1 MLKGETNEIYVWPCA
16 KEEHRVTVKLRITF
30 LTSNAGMI
38 VINGNDLRR
47 L

>member
-30 LTSNAGMI
+30 FDFKYR
-38 VINGNDLRR
+38 NDCYKWK
-47 L
+47 